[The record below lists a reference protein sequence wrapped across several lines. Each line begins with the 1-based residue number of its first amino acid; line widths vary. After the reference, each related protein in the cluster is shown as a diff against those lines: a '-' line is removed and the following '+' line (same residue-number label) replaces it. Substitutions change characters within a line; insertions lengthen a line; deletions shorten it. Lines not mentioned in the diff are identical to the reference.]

1 MLAARCVLSS
11 SFHRHYLSCL
21 LGRLLGRLLR
31 ASWTASAVRGRHRYE
46 TVVEGYLPVGVGE
59 SERELGAVSGP
70 WAGPEHFLEVEKTE
84 GGPSV
89 SLAS

>member
-1 MLAARCVLSS
+1 M
-11 SFHRHYLSCL
+11 
-21 LGRLLGRLLR
+21 
-31 ASWTASAVRGRHRYE
+31 RGRHRYE

-59 SERELGAVSGP
+59 SERELGAASGP

>member
-1 MLAARCVLSS
+1 MLAARRVLSS

-31 ASWTASAVRGRHRYE
+31 ASWTVSAVRGRHRYE

-59 SERELGAVSGP
+59 SERELGAASGP
-70 WAGPEHFLEVEKTE
+70 WAGPEHFLEVEKME
-84 GGPSV
+84 DGPSV

>member
-1 MLAARCVLSS
+1 M
-11 SFHRHYLSCL
+11 
-21 LGRLLGRLLR
+21 
-31 ASWTASAVRGRHRYE
+31 RGRHRYE
-46 TVVEGYLPVGVGE
+46 TVVKGYLPVGVGE
-59 SERELGAVSGP
+59 SERELGAASGP

>member
-1 MLAARCVLSS
+1 MLAARRVLSS

-31 ASWTASAVRGRHRYE
+31 ASWTVSAVRGRHRYE

-59 SERELGAVSGP
+59 SERELGAASGP